1 MLIEKYKNT
10 NSPLEEKSFNLA
22 IRIVKLNQYLTG
34 DKKEFVLSKQLLRS
48 GTNPGAMIHESF
60 NAESS
65 ADYIHKLAIA
75 LKEAGETQ
83 YWLKLLYYTGYL
95 NETEFNSIYADTVEV
110 GKMLTSS
117 IKTKKKNLAIKA
129 TSAIL
134 LISILFFYLT

>member
-129 TSAIL
+129 TSVIL
-134 LISILFFYLT
+134 LISILFFYFN